1 MFKEGFPAC
10 VKTDGE
16 TYTLIEK
23 GIRFNQLDV
32 KARTKVII
40 DKMQSAHNES
50 NKKQTKKREK
60 EEKHKTQLRY

>member
-40 DKMQSAHNES
+40 DKMQSVHNES